1 MADYMRDMLYCTMMT
16 VVSHRPLLEAA
27 VFHRRVVSLRVKR
40 RKGLLESLRILPVLF
55 LGLTALFPVDSVM
68 QSQQPGNDHSASV
81 SFFTF
86 WIVVAA

>member
-1 MADYMRDMLYCTMMT
+1 MADYMRLYDEDCCAR
-16 VVSHRPLLEAA
+16 RPLPEAA
-27 VFHRRVVSLRVKR
+27 VFHQLVISSRVKR
-40 RKGLLESLRILPVLF
+40 RKGLLESLRILPVLL

-86 WIVVAA
+86 